1 MTRAILVACP
11 NHNQHLEHALRAEIQ
26 SQRSDCTQ
34 PTLFLS
40 DLLRIDPENSE
51 CSERIATSRW
61 QHLREV
67 VAQGAALLADL
78 TPIDGLPEPDPDIAI
93 MVGLWTAM
101 RLPVQLCTESQT
113 PYYERVVAWNG
124 SQPNKRASDPA
135 ICEDKQG
142 MRIEDMGGL
151 YNLMLDGPTSLG
163 MPKIMIPNIQ
173 STDIDEIPHSDNNSE
188 QRSTSAGNKAQKSKS
203 SSEHSSA
210 LFAAYQQ
217 LKVGLNSDVAE
228 GTQVVSYQ
236 YHSTT
241 VMQEKTDASR
251 ESELQRPLL
260 YLAGPYVFDQRAEKI
275 YDKLKTMLHIHGYE
289 GIAPTDLQLPF
300 VELQQQADPVTGDNP
315 VMRETIYRADQACMD
330 RSQGSLFSL
339 DMFRGERDSGTL
351 FELGY
356 ELGLKLLEQDKQT
369 LRPLLAYAE
378 CTPSTRVMR
387 AAVAAGL
394 MTFDVIGESKD
405 IDEHVSKIDRLLQRE
420 SKVPAGGMR

>member
-11 NHNQHLEHALRAEIQ
+11 NHNQHLEHALRAEVQ

-34 PTLFLS
+34 PTHFLS
-40 DLLRIDPENSE
+40 DLLRIDLENSD

-61 QHLREV
+61 QHLREA

-78 TPIDGLPEPDPDIAI
+78 TPVDGLPEPDPDIAI

-113 PYYERVVAWNG
+113 PYYDRVVAWNG
-124 SQPNKRASDPA
+124 APPSRRADDPA

-163 MPKIMIPNIQ
+163 MPKIMIPNTQ
-173 STDIDEIPHSDNNSE
+173 STDTDDNHDSDN
-188 QRSTSAGNKAQKSKS
+188 QREKRSNGTGNNVKTSLN
-203 SSEHSSA
+203 SSA
-210 LFAAYQQ
+210 LFAAYRQ
-217 LKVGLNSDVAE
+217 LQLGLNSDVSE
-228 GTQVVSYQ
+228 GTQVISYQ
-236 YHSTT
+236 YHPTT

-251 ESELQRPLL
+251 EHELQRPLL
-260 YLAGPYVFDQRAEKI
+260 YLAGPYVFDQRADQI
-275 YDKLKTMLHIHGYE
+275 YDKLKTMLHTHGYE

-356 ELGLKLLEQDKQT
+356 ELGMKLLEQDKQT